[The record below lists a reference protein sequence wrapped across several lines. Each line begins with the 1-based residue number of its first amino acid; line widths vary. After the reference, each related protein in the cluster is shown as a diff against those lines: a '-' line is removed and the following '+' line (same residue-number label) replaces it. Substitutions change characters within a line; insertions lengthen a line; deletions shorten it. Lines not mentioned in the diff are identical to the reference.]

1 MNKDEDKARLRRTLR
16 RGKQDGSWNPDNNIL
31 DFMNS
36 FLDGEDCHLNKP
48 MARNAEVFSS

>member
-36 FLDGEDCHLNKP
+36 FLDGEDCRLIKP
-48 MARNAEVFSS
+48 MAWNAE